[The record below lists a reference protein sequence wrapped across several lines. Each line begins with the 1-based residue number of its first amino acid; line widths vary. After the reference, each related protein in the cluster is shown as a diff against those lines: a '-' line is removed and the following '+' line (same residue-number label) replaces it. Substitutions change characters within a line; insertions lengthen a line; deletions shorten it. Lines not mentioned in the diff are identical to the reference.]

1 MNLFM
6 ECMYICIPSMYYC
19 ISVRMYVCMYK
30 LSDAWFKN
38 SSISILLVSFAEEIT
53 LKRFSIFCIP
63 VYGMRMPV
71 MQYSMH
77 NILLG
82 LKPNRID
89 YRYQTP
95 PASSSR
101 IYSGRGL
108 RWTLGIANSSCHII
122 LKDVMNMISYRCG
135 TTTTSSNGNT
145 SGTYHHYY

>member
-1 MNLFM
+1 
-6 ECMYICIPSMYYC
+6 
-19 ISVRMYVCMYK
+19 
-30 LSDAWFKN
+30 
-38 SSISILLVSFAEEIT
+38 
-53 LKRFSIFCIP
+53 
-63 VYGMRMPV
+63 

-82 LKPNRID
+82 LKPNRTD

-108 RWTLGIANSSCHII
+108 RWTLGIANSSCHIF

-135 TTTTSSNGNT
+135 TTTTSSSRNT
-145 SGTYHHYY
+145 SGTYHHYYYHHYCYYRHYYYYHHYYYHHYYHHNYYYHYYYHYYYYHHYY